1 MTYFV
6 GISGKIGAGKD
17 YLAGKLI
24 EELEKRGLD
33 ATHASFA
40 FPLKNE
46 LNSIMRDIVAGVCVE
61 ALAAKYSIPLA
72 QMQVI
77 HGYIAEELAV
87 NPDLDAYDRTP
98 GIRSAL
104 QFLGT
109 EVRRAVDTDYWVHL
123 FHENVA
129 QDDRERAF
137 ATFATDARFPNEAD
151 SIRETGGFM
160 IRLEVP
166 AEIILDRTKNRDGI
180 QYTQEQLNH
189 PSETALDDY
198 PDFDLIVGHE
208 FDAAEIVDALIAWQR
223 TR

>member
-24 EELEKRGLD
+24 EELAKRGLNS
-33 ATHASFA
+33 THASFA

-46 LNSIMRDIVAGVCVE
+46 LNRIMRDIVAGVGVE
-61 ALAAKYSIPLA
+61 DLATKYSIPLA
-72 QMQVI
+72 QMQTI
-77 HGYIAEELAV
+77 YGYIAHELV
-87 NPDLDAYDRTP
+87 DNPWMDAYDRTP

-104 QFLGT
+104 QYLGT
-109 EVRRAVDTDYWVHL
+109 EVRRAVDTDYWVRL

-129 QDDRERAF
+129 EDDREQAF

-151 SIRETGGFM
+151 SIREVGGLM
-160 IRLEVP
+160 IRLDVP
-166 AEIILDRTKNRDGI
+166 AEIILNRALNRDGI

-198 PDFDLIVGHE
+198 PAFDLIVGHE
-208 FDAAEIVDALIAWQR
+208 FDAAQVVDAIIAAR
-223 TR
+223 RA